1 MSSLGRAIEDDI
13 KIIMFLF
20 ILMIFTITSTYIIS
34 EMQKIFPSPLYSTT
48 INTLNTTTMLI
59 ITIIA
64 SLPPATILAIIKILE
79 KL

>member
-1 MSSLGRAIEDDI
+1 MSSLGRALEDDI
-13 KIIMFLF
+13 KIIMLLF

-64 SLPPATILAIIKILE
+64 SLPPATLLAIIKILE

>member
-1 MSSLGRAIEDDI
+1 MSSLGKAIEDDI
-13 KIIMFLF
+13 KIIMLLF
-20 ILMIFTITSTYIIS
+20 ILMIFTITSTYILL

-64 SLPPATILAIIKILE
+64 SLPPATLLAIIKILE

>member
-20 ILMIFTITSTYIIS
+20 ILMIFTITSTYILL

-64 SLPPATILAIIKILE
+64 SLPPATLLAIIKILE

>member
-1 MSSLGRAIEDDI
+1 MSSLGRALEDDI

-20 ILMIFTITSTYIIS
+20 ILMIFTVTSTYILL

-64 SLPPATILAIIKILE
+64 SLPPATLLAIIKILE